1 VEKTSLSFAIAICL
15 LYQVGC
21 GDGSKTSPAPTNK
34 PPATTPLPTK
44 EEESPSFKTDRI
56 SEKSTD
62 STTKKG
68 PPLPSSVDVA
78 AQLSELGA
86 DLERDED
93 NLVTAVILPSDVE
106 NPPIA
111 RLIAFPKLRRLN
123 LDHAKIEVAALAT
136 LSDLSRL
143 ERLSLNST
151 SLGDAALR
159 QIAKL
164 PELKRLDMSWS
175 EVTDAGTVELIPCK
189 KLETLNL
196 SWTNI
201 SDDSLEHFKNMTSLR
216 RLILEGTNV
225 SQAAVDKLRGSR
237 PDLTIEY

>member
-1 VEKTSLSFAIAICL
+1 MEKTSLSFAIAICL

-21 GDGSKTSPAPTNK
+21 GDGSKTSPAPANK
-34 PPATTPLPTK
+34 PSVTTPLPTK
-44 EEESPSFKTDRI
+44 EEDSPSLKTDRI
-56 SEKSTD
+56 TEESTD

-78 AQLSELGA
+78 AQLIELGA

-93 NLVTAVILPSDVE
+93 NLVTAVILPSDIE
-106 NPPIA
+106 NPPLA
-111 RLIAFPKLRRLN
+111 QLIAFPKLRRLN
-123 LDHAKIEVAALAT
+123 LDHAKIEETALAK
-136 LSDLSRL
+136 LSDLPGL

-151 SLGDAALR
+151 SLGDTALR

-164 PELKRLDMSWS
+164 PELKRLDMSWTA
-175 EVTDAGTVELIPCK
+175 VTDAGAAELASCK

-196 SWTNI
+196 SWTSI
-201 SDDSLEHFKNMTSLR
+201 SDDSLEHFKSMTSLR

-225 SQAAVDKLRGSR
+225 SQAAVVELRGSR